1 MEVVESR
8 TVPRVL
14 AASVVAEA
22 GTALLGGAVS
32 TLVVSRTEPY
42 GSYAVPT
49 VVVVVVG
56 GGTALV
62 GSVVV
67 VVVVL
72 VVVGVDVVVGAGGA
86 VVVVTGSLAVMVTV
100 ASGPRTKFGLIA
112 HPPGSDRWSRKDSAA
127 SGSESSVIA
136 SMKLCSV
143 SVVNE
148 MVRRTVSKSWPPVA
162 VPSTDDTSTRDGLT
176 APSRVTVT
184 VIEPP
189 SATSEG
195 DALTMKA

>member
-14 AASVVAEA
+14 AASVVEDA

-32 TLVVSRTEPY
+32 TLVVPRTEPY

-72 VVVGVDVVVGAGGA
+72 GVVVVVGGGA

-189 SATSEG
+189 SSTSEG